1 VSAIAVPRSAA
12 VEARTS
18 LALASLSA
26 GLIHV
31 MAGFPH
37 WSEWWLFGFGMF
49 VMAVA
54 QVAGAAALGYTHGRF
69 ALVAALGVNV
79 PIVALWVW
87 SRMTGLPFGPQPG
100 EAEAI
105 GVPDVVCTV
114 TELVLMGGVIAL
126 WRGASD
132 RALSR
137 WSTLALVVFAI
148 GAMTGVGHVGH
159 EH

>member
-1 VSAIAVPRSAA
+1 MSAIGVPRSAA

-31 MAGFPH
+31 MAGFHH
-37 WSEWWLFGFGMF
+37 WGEWWLFGLGMF

-54 QVAGAAALGYTHGRF
+54 QVAGAAVLGYTSGRL
-69 ALVAALGVNV
+69 ALVAALVVNL

-87 SRMTGLPFGPQPG
+87 SRTTGLPFGPEPG
-100 EAEAI
+100 ETEAI
-105 GVPDVVCTV
+105 GLPDAVCTV
-114 TELVLMGGVIAL
+114 TELVIMGGVIAL

-148 GAMTGVGHVGH
+148 GAMTGFGHVGH